1 MALSIVPQAANVALP
16 PGLVPPNPQ
25 NSPLNSVVNTVI
37 DATQAGITAAA
48 NRLQNTEATPA
59 PTGAGAA
66 AVPAA
71 ALAPA
76 RAPGAAPAQ
85 APGPSAAAAGARRR
99 ARRRSARP
107 RRAATACTPPTLLP
121 VRPRAD
127 VRAAVP
133 VLHVRPLCRGS
144 AAARPCACLLGHACA
159 RISSD
164 AAGARRGPELT

>member
-59 PTGAGAA
+59 PPGAAAA

-71 ALAPA
+71 AGAPA

-85 APGPSAAAAGARRR
+85 APGPSAAAAGG
-99 ARRRSARP
+99 P
-107 RRAATACTPPTLLP
+107 
-121 VRPRAD
+121 
-127 VRAAVP
+127 
-133 VLHVRPLCRGS
+133 
-144 AAARPCACLLGHACA
+144 
-159 RISSD
+159 
-164 AAGARRGPELT
+164 AAGAAQVGAAAPRSDGVHTTNIIAGAPAR

>member
-66 AVPAA
+66 PVPAA
-71 ALAPA
+71 PLAPRPRRRRGPA
-76 RAPGAAPAQ
+76 RRRR
-85 APGPSAAAAGARRR
+85 GARRR